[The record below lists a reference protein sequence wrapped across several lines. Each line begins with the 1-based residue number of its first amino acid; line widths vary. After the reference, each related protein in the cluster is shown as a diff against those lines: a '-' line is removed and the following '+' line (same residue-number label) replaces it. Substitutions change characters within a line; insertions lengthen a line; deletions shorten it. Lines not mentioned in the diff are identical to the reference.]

1 MTKLATCTIVGTCY
15 LFRNGKSHELA
26 GLTSMGTI
34 SKIRAMNSNFVGP
47 DSSTWTNGDA
57 DFDGGCQPL
66 ISISILSH
74 KSLSLTALVVPL

>member
-1 MTKLATCTIVGTCY
+1 
-15 LFRNGKSHELA
+15 
-26 GLTSMGTI
+26 MGTI